1 MMSRKHELLNLINI
15 DTSWIKNMSDGKIN
29 LSNLY
34 GLELEAK
41 NCHACALSKT
51 RNNVVFGKGNQNA
64 KILIIG
70 EAPGKDEDSSG
81 EPFVGRAGKLLN
93 EILFSMKLS
102 RDNVYITNTIK
113 CRPPENRNPNSDE
126 INSCSRFLDRQISLI
141 SPNIIILLG
150 KVAAERLMNTSE
162 PMSSLRGKVHF
173 YKNTDIP
180 MLVFY
185 HPAYLLRSPSEKSKV
200 WDDILLMKSI
210 THGS

>member
-1 MMSRKHELLNLINI
+1 MSRKHELLDLMNI
-15 DTSWIKNMSDGKIN
+15 DTSWIKKIPSLNMN

-34 GLELEAK
+34 KLELEAK
-41 NCHACALSKT
+41 NCHACSLSNT
-51 RNNVVFGKGNQNA
+51 RNNVVFGKGSQKA

-70 EAPGKDEDSSG
+70 EAPGKDEDLSG

-102 RDNVYITNTIK
+102 RDNIYITNTVK
-113 CRPPENRNPNSDE
+113 CRPPENRNPNRDE
-126 INSCSRFLDRQISLI
+126 INSCSRFMDSQISLI

-162 PMSSLRGKVHF
+162 PMSSLRGKVHY

-200 WDDILLMKSI
+200 WNDILLMKSI

>member
-1 MMSRKHELLNLINI
+1 MSRKHELLNLMNI
-15 DTSWIKNMSDGKIN
+15 DTSWIKNIPNSKMN
-29 LSNLY
+29 LSNFTS
-34 GLELEAK
+34 LELEAK
-41 NCHACALSKT
+41 NCNACSLSNT
-51 RNNVVFGKGNQNA
+51 RNNVVFGKGNQQA

-70 EAPGKDEDSSG
+70 EAPGKDEDLSG

-102 RDNVYITNTIK
+102 RDNVYITNTVK

-162 PMSSLRGKVHF
+162 PMSTLRGKVHY

-210 THGS
+210 TYGS

>member
-1 MMSRKHELLNLINI
+1 MQLAEKYKSCQKCVL
-15 DTSWIKNMSDGKIN
+15 G
-29 LSNLY
+29 
-34 GLELEAK
+34 
-41 NCHACALSKT
+41 KT
-51 RNNVVFGKGNQNA
+51 RKKLVFGKGMEKA
-64 KILIIG
+64 AVLFIG
-70 EAPGKDEDSSG
+70 EGPGANEDAEG
-81 EPFVGRAGKLLN
+81 KPFVGRAGKLLN

-102 RDNVYITNTIK
+102 RDNVYITNTVK
-113 CRPPENRNPNSDE
+113 CRPPDNRNPNSDE

-162 PMSSLRGKVHF
+162 PMSFLRGKVHY

>member
-1 MMSRKHELLNLINI
+1 MSRKHDLLNLMNI
-15 DTSWIKNMSDGKIN
+15 DTSWIKNIPNGKMISSDFN
-29 LSNLY
+29 R
-34 GLELEAK
+34 LELEAR
-41 NCHACALSKT
+41 NCHACSLSNT
-51 RNNVVFGKGNQNA
+51 RNNVVFGKGSQKA

-102 RDNVYITNTIK
+102 RDNVYITNTVK

-126 INSCSRFLDRQISLI
+126 INACSTFLDSQISLI

-162 PMSSLRGKVHF
+162 PMSTLRGKVHY

>member
-1 MMSRKHELLNLINI
+1 MSRKHELLNLMNI
-15 DTSWIKNMSDGKIN
+15 DTSWMKNIPNGKMN
-29 LSNLY
+29 SLSFNS
-34 GLELEAK
+34 LELEAK
-41 NCHACALSKT
+41 NCDACSLSNT
-51 RNNVVFGKGNQNA
+51 RNNVVFGKGDQKA
-64 KILIIG
+64 KVLIIG
-70 EAPGKDEDSSG
+70 EAPGKDEDLSG

-102 RDNVYITNTIK
+102 RDNVYITNTVK

-126 INSCSRFLDRQISLI
+126 INSCSRFLEGQISLI
-141 SPNIIILLG
+141 SPSIIILLG

-162 PMSSLRGKVHF
+162 PMSFLRGKVHY

-200 WDDILLMKSI
+200 WDDILLMRSI

>member
-1 MMSRKHELLNLINI
+1 MSRKHELLNLMNI
-15 DTSWIKNMSDGKIN
+15 DTSWMKNIPNGKMN
-29 LSNLY
+29 SLSFNN
-34 GLELEAK
+34 LELEAK
-41 NCHACALSKT
+41 NCNACSLSNT
-51 RNNVVFGKGNQNA
+51 RNNVVFGKGDQKA
-64 KILIIG
+64 KVLIIG
-70 EAPGKDEDSSG
+70 EAPGKDEDLSG

-102 RDNVYITNTIK
+102 RDNVYITNTVK
-113 CRPPENRNPNSDE
+113 CRPPDNRNPNSDE
-126 INSCSRFLDRQISLI
+126 INSCSRFLEGQISLI
-141 SPNIIILLG
+141 SPSIIILLG

-162 PMSSLRGKVHF
+162 PMSLLRGKVHY

>member
-1 MMSRKHELLNLINI
+1 MSRKHELLNLMNI
-15 DTSWIKNMSDGKIN
+15 DTSWIKNIPNSKMS
-29 LSNLY
+29 LSNFTS
-34 GLELEAK
+34 LELEAK
-41 NCHACALSKT
+41 NCHACSLS
-51 RNNVVFGKGNQNA
+51 
-64 KILIIG
+64 
-70 EAPGKDEDSSG
+70 
-81 EPFVGRAGKLLN
+81 
-93 EILFSMKLS
+93 ILFSMKLS
-102 RDNVYITNTIK
+102 RDNVYITNTVK

-126 INSCSRFLDRQISLI
+126 INSCSRFLDGQISLI

-162 PMSSLRGKVHF
+162 PMSSLRGKVHY

-210 THGS
+210 TYGS

>member
-1 MMSRKHELLNLINI
+1 MSRKHELLNLMNI
-15 DTSWIKNMSDGKIN
+15 DTSWIKNMSDVKMN
-29 LSNLY
+29 LSNLNN
-34 GLELEAK
+34 LELEAK
-41 NCHACALSKT
+41 NCHACALSNT
-51 RNNVVFGKGNQNA
+51 RNNVVFGKGNQKA

-126 INSCSRFLDRQISLI
+126 INSCSRFLDREISLI

-162 PMSSLRGKVHF
+162 TMSSLRGKVHF

>member
-1 MMSRKHELLNLINI
+1 MSRKHELLNLMNI
-15 DTSWIKNMSDGKIN
+15 DTSWMKNIPNGKIN
-29 LSNLY
+29 SLSFNN
-34 GLELEAK
+34 LELEAK
-41 NCHACALSKT
+41 NCDSCSLSNT
-51 RNNVVFGKGNQNA
+51 RNNVVFGKGDQKA
-64 KILIIG
+64 KVLIIG
-70 EAPGKDEDSSG
+70 EAPGKDEDLSG

-102 RDNVYITNTIK
+102 RDNVYITNTVK
-113 CRPPENRNPNSDE
+113 CRPPDNRNPNSDE
-126 INSCSRFLDRQISLI
+126 INSCSRFLEGQISLI
-141 SPNIIILLG
+141 SPSIIILLG

-162 PMSSLRGKVHF
+162 PMSFLRGKVHY

-210 THGS
+210 IHGS